1 MLDKINNTITNLS
14 PNIRKIIANVSW
26 LIGGQILRAGVA
38 FVVVAWMARY
48 LGVEGFGTL
57 NYAFAL
63 TAIFANIAQMGISH
77 FVVRDAVSEPSNRYE
92 IIGTAVA
99 IQLFSGVAAFL
110 SIIVAIFLLRPDDP
124 LARTIVIIMS
134 ISLVFQS
141 LPDNIDSWFQSQVQS
156 KYSIVSNYTAFLIAT
171 IGRVILIQLQAPL
184 IAFALLV
191 LAESVLATINFIIA
205 YQSSGQKI
213 QNWRVSTERAT
224 NLLKVSWPLIFS
236 SLSVMIY
243 LNVDQIMIGQLA
255 DSHALGIYAVAV
267 KLSENWA
274 WLVLAITRSVA
285 PHIMEAKKISEEAY
299 YQRIQNLCNLLALIF
314 YIVAVPITFFSTPIV
329 ISIFGEK
336 YAAAGTILSIHIWS
350 SIWLFFGNVKQ
361 IWVATEELT
370 IFAMTASFCG
380 AAINII
386 LNFWLIPIYKEL
398 GAAIATVIA
407 YFFTDYVM
415 CFAYPPARKFGWI
428 ITKALALNI
437 FDRGKQKL

>member
-1 MLDKINNTITNLS
+1 MLEKINSTVANLS

-38 FVVVAWMARY
+38 FIIVAWMARY

-77 FVVRDAVSEPSNRYE
+77 FVVRDTVNDPSNRHE

-99 IQLFSGVAAFL
+99 IQFL
-110 SIIVAIFLLRPDDP
+110 SGIIAFISIIITIFLLRPDDP
-124 LARTIVIIMS
+124 LARTIVIVMS

-156 KYSIVSNYTAFLIAT
+156 KYSIISNHSAFLVAT

-184 IAFALLV
+184 IYFALLV
-191 LAESVLATINFIIA
+191 LAESILTTVNFLIA
-205 YQSSGQKI
+205 YQSTGQKI
-213 QNWRVSTERAT
+213 QSWRISKVRAVR
-224 NLLKVSWPLIFS
+224 LLKVSWPLIFS

-243 LNVDQIMIGQLA
+243 LNIDQIMIGQLA
-255 DSHALGIYAVAV
+255 DSHAVGIYAVAV

-314 YIVAVPITFFSTPIV
+314 YIVAIPITFLSTPIV
-329 ISIFGEK
+329 VLIFGES
-336 YAAAGTILSIHIWS
+336 YASAGIILSIHIWS

-361 IWVATEELT
+361 IWIATEELT
-370 IFAMTASFCG
+370 VFAMTASFFG
-380 AAINII
+380 AAINIL
-386 LNFWLIPIYKEL
+386 LNIWLIPIYKEL
-398 GAAIATVIA
+398 GAAIATVIS

-415 CFAYPPARKFGWI
+415 CFIYPPARKFGWI
-428 ITKALALNI
+428 ITKALLLNI
-437 FDRGKQKL
+437 FYAKKV

>member
-14 PNIRKIIANVSW
+14 PNIRKIVANVSW
-26 LIGGQILRAGVA
+26 LIGGQMLRAGVA

-48 LGVEGFGTL
+48 LGVAGFGTL

-63 TAIFANIAQMGISH
+63 TAIFANIAQMGIGH
-77 FVVRDAVSEPSNRYE
+77 FVVRDAVSDPEHRYE
-92 IIGTAVA
+92 ILGTAVV
-99 IQLFSGVAAFL
+99 IQFFSGIIAFI

-134 ISLVFQS
+134 ISLIFQS

-156 KYSIVSNYTAFLIAT
+156 KYSIISNYTAFLVAT
-171 IGRVILIQLQAPL
+171 IGKIILIQLQAPL

-191 LAESVLATINFIIA
+191 LAESILTTINFIIA
-205 YQSSGQKI
+205 YQSTGQKI
-213 QNWRVSTERAT
+213 QNWRANTERGT

-236 SLSVMIY
+236 SLSIMIY

-255 DSHALGIYAVAV
+255 DTHAVGIYAVAV

-285 PHIMEAKKISEEAY
+285 PHIMEAKQISEEVY

-314 YIVAVPITFFSTPIV
+314 YVVAIPITFFATPIV
-329 ISIFGEK
+329 VFIFGDS
-336 YAAAGTILSIHIWS
+336 YAGAGTILSIHIWS
-350 SIWLFFGNVKQ
+350 SIWLFFGNVRQ

-370 IFAMTASFCG
+370 IFAMTASFFG

-386 LNFWLIPIYKEL
+386 LNIWLIPIYKEL

-407 YFFTDYVM
+407 YFFADYIV
-415 CFAYPPARKFGWI
+415 CFIYPPTRKFGWI
-428 ITKALALNI
+428 ITKSLALNMLLPK
-437 FDRGKQKL
+437 KQRL